1 MEVMNRTEF
10 INSFK
15 YVVRHEAV
23 DAEIIP
29 TAEFFYEFY
38 VSSRLYHAILNNI
51 ASEQSSRMNA
61 MENASKNGIH
71 HETSI
76 RESCCQWC

>member
-1 MEVMNRTEF
+1 MNRTEF

-29 TAEFFYEFY
+29 TAEFFY
-38 VSSRLYHAILNNI
+38 
-51 ASEQSSRMNA
+51 
-61 MENASKNGIH
+61 
-71 HETSI
+71 
-76 RESCCQWC
+76 